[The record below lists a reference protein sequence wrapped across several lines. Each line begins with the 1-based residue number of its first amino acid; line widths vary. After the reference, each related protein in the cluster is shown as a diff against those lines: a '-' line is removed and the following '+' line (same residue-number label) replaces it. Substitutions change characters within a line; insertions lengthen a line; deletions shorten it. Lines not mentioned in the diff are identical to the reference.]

1 MEIAIDDRPEH
12 TPDLTSDLGESY
24 AKKLKSYMQGY
35 HKSLKPED
43 TISIMAI
50 DSATPGRMA
59 VTYYRKSMPKDY
71 LDDIT
76 AWHTDFAWP
85 QRVVK
90 ERVSEKGKSS
100 GPVNWPIQAPSPYS
114 IMQALYGDILKSNES
129 LKKQFYQRIL
139 PCLVERACIPQ
150 DMLRLS
156 FQQACKS
163 TNKDYWEWERNLC
176 VACALYRGFYAR
188 HFDKSKRK
196 EISMSLDT
204 TITSRDYLYGRLLA
218 VAENIESYALSI
230 ADVTRPTSANRLMQ
244 RFADRPYT
252 TWLTIYKQLDPYIQ
266 QLSTRRPRFLNNRQ
280 KELDQIKDAFNYD
293 DFTNNTQLKGEFLL
307 GFHCQR
313 LAFQANKE
321 TNITE
326 QGE

>member
-1 MEIAIDDRPEH
+1 
-12 TPDLTSDLGESY
+12 
-24 AKKLKSYMQGY
+24 
-35 HKSLKPED
+35 
-43 TISIMAI
+43 
-50 DSATPGRMA
+50 
-59 VTYYRKSMPKDY
+59 
-71 LDDIT
+71 
-76 AWHTDFAWP
+76 
-85 QRVVK
+85 
-90 ERVSEKGKSS
+90 
-100 GPVNWPIQAPSPYS
+100 
-114 IMQALYGDILKSNES
+114 
-129 LKKQFYQRIL
+129 
-139 PCLVERACIPQ
+139 
-150 DMLRLS
+150 
-156 FQQACKS
+156 
-163 TNKDYWEWERNLC
+163 
-176 VACALYRGFYAR
+176 
-188 HFDKSKRK
+188 
-196 EISMSLDT
+196 MSLDT